1 MAALDFF
8 KEMYNPW
15 TLFKQVEPGVFR
27 PEHTE
32 DYFVFNK
39 EYGCM
44 VSLCPIRHCPG
55 GYYPGGYYYA
65 PKFDSASAFFWCALR
80 EGIYQDFD
88 YEKDLYV
95 TFLKKEMLDTVTP
108 LPGMVECIEEE
119 NMAYNWYNKEVR
131 KLSRL
136 DKCVARI
143 VIWAQH

>member
-15 TLFKQVEPGVFR
+15 TLFKQIEPGVFR
-27 PEHTE
+27 PNHTE
-32 DYFVFNK
+32 DYLVFNK

-44 VSLCPIRHCPG
+44 VSLCPIRA
-55 GYYPGGYYYA
+55 YPGAYYYA
-65 PKFDSASAFFWCALR
+65 PKFGNASEFFWCALR

-88 YEKDLYV
+88 YEKDLYI

-108 LPGMVECIEEE
+108 LPGMVEWIEEE
-119 NMAYNWYNKEVR
+119 DRAYDWDNKEVC

-136 DKCVARI
+136 DKCIARI
-143 VIWAQH
+143 VIWAQY